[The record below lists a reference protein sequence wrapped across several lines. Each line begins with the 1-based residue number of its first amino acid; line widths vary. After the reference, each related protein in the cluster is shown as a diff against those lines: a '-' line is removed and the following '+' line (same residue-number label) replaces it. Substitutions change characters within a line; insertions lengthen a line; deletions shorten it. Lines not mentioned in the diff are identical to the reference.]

1 MTTFVD
7 IRGAKIAV
15 TLFEPKNHVGDAVLI
30 HGFTGSKEDF
40 ETVGPFLADKGFR
53 VVALDNRGQYESA
66 HSAQDADY
74 EVGAI
79 AADAI
84 AVAKH
89 FGMKSPH
96 LLGHSFGGLVAERA
110 VVDAP
115 GFWKSLTLLC
125 SGPAAIPTRPD
136 LPGMVEVL
144 NRVSVQE
151 AWDQLLDEDRR
162 TNPRYEFQ
170 KVRWAASDPRS
181 TSVQARHLMSATT
194 LIPTIAASKIPAHVI
209 YGETDDAWPFDIQDQ
224 MAVDLVA
231 KLTVIEEAGH
241 CPNEDQPRETARVL
255 EEFWSSI

>member
-74 EVGAI
+74 EVGAL

-224 MAVDLVA
+224 MAVDLEA

>member
-209 YGETDDAWPFDIQDQ
+209 YGETDDAWPFDIQYQ